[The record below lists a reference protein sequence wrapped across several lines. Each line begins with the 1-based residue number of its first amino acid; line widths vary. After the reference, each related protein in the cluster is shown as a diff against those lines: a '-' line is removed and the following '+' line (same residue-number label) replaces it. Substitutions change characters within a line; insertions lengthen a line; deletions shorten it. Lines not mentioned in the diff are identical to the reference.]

1 MRRAI
6 KSALTSDAQQA
17 ERRTVDAQMVT
28 SWSRGRLVFRGTPL
42 SEALEEVNRY
52 GDRKVR
58 LGDPELARMPVGG
71 NFIAGE
77 TDLIVS
83 AFAAALPLR
92 VVDGGAGEIILFRRY
107 RADSH

>member
-1 MRRAI
+1 MP
-6 KSALTSDAQQA
+6 
-17 ERRTVDAQMVT
+17 QMVT

-42 SEALEEVNRY
+42 SDALDEVNRY

-58 LGDPELARMPVGG
+58 LGDPELAQLPVGG

-83 AFAAALPLR
+83 AFAAALSLR
-92 VVDGGAGEIILFRRY
+92 VVDGGSGEIILFRRY
-107 RADSH
+107 RGRLALTARAESGCNSASSTI